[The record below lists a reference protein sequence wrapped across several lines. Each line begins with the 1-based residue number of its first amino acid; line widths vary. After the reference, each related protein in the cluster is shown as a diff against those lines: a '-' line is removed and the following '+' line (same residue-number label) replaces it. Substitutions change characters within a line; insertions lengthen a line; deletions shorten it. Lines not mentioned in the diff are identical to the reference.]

1 MINIEKELLLLKHEI
16 HSIKSKAI
24 EKETDKKFET
34 SQTRFIVISI
44 ITYVLILIYMKY
56 CLIIERPEL
65 NAIVPT
71 IGFNLSQWSSSL
83 SFIKY
88 IWIRVNGYGN
98 TVVINSSQCP
108 KDMKLKDF
116 NEEIIFYKKKLDDL
130 ISSSSGDTN
139 GDLILITQNQLTNA
153 YIKQGRYF
161 DAFLL
166 YKQSL
171 ERIQGFLK
179 RCNSDGF
186 SDDQIGLD
194 LDQDMYENSL
204 KKTIINNS
212 NNNV

>member
-1 MINIEKELLLLKHEI
+1 MINIEQELLLLKHEI

-83 SFIKY
+83 SCIKY
-88 IWIRVNGYGN
+88 IWIRVNGYN
-98 TVVINSSQCP
+98 AMVINSTECP
-108 KDMKLKDF
+108 KDMKLKDY
-116 NEEIIFYKKKLDDL
+116 NEEVVFYKKKLDDL

-139 GDLILITQNQLTNA
+139 ADLILITQNQLTNA

-179 RCNSDGF
+179 RRNSDGF

>member
-1 MINIEKELLLLKHEI
+1 MINIEQELLLLKDEI
-16 HSIKSKAI
+16 HSIKCKAI
-24 EKETDKKFET
+24 EKDIDKKFET

-56 CLIIERPEL
+56 CLMIERPEL

-83 SFIKY
+83 SCIKY
-88 IWIRVNGYGN
+88 IWIRVNGYN
-98 TVVINSSQCP
+98 STINSYDSP
-108 KDMKLKDF
+108 KEMKLKDF
-116 NEEIIFYKKKLDDL
+116 NAEVIFYKEKLDGL

-139 GDLILITQNQLTNA
+139 ADLILITQNQLTNA

-171 ERIQGFLK
+171 ERIQALLK
-179 RCNSDGF
+179 QSRRNSDGF

-204 KKTIINNS
+204 KKTTINSS